1 MGAGTV
7 VTLAVLGGAL
17 YTLTSRI
24 SSVVIYDYQKAL
36 FYKKGAFQKL
46 LPTGKHYYL
55 KKSSQIVVVDGRKL
69 LVNVLGQEVLTKDQ
83 ISVKLSVSGFYQVV
97 DAVKAKHETDS
108 YLAALYAGI
117 QTVLRDLVSAMTL
130 DELLEKKTDMDAS
143 LLEKTK
149 AVAATLGLDVPM
161 IAVRDVMLPAQL
173 KKAYAGVME
182 AKKEA
187 QRQLEK
193 ARGEQAVLRSLA
205 NSSQLYNEHPML
217 MQARVIQ
224 SLSTGNHTI
233 VFNADDK
240 VSLTKK

>member
-1 MGAGTV
+1 MDGIIAV
-7 VTLAVLGGAL
+7 AVLVGGVMYLLSGRLA
-17 YTLTSRI
+17 YI
-24 SSVVIYDYQKAL
+24 IVYDYQKAL
-36 FYKKGAFQKL
+36 WYKNGAFQKL
-46 LPTGKHYYL
+46 LPTGKHWFL
-55 KKSSQIVVVDGRKL
+55 KKSSSIVTVDARNL
-69 LVNVLGQEVLTKDQ
+69 SLNVSGQEVLTKDQ

-97 DAVKAKHETDS
+97 DAVKAKREVDN
-108 YLAALYAGI
+108 YLAALYAGV

-130 DELLEKKTDMDAS
+130 DELLEKKAELDAG
-143 LLEKTK
+143 LFEKTK
-149 AVAATLGLDVPM
+149 VIAESLGLEVP
-161 IAVRDVMLPAQL
+161 IISVRDVMLSAQL

-217 MQARVIQ
+217 LQARVIQ

-233 VFNADDK
+233 VFNADET
-240 VSLTKK
+240 VQVAKK